1 MPINQPA
8 TNPNLIVQPISW
20 PDYSEVKLNRSVT
33 VGDHF
38 YRPGTHVVDQAT
50 LTAMQSAGV
59 VADVK
64 PAS

>member
-1 MPINQPA
+1 MPLNQPA
-8 TNPNLIVQPISW
+8 PKPNLILPPISW
-20 PDYSEVKLNRSVT
+20 TDYSEVKLNRSVT
-33 VGDHF
+33 VRDHF

-64 PAS
+64 PAG